1 MLEIK
6 DIRKS
11 YLGKKVLDKV
21 TINMDSSSLIGLI
34 GPNGAGKTTLM
45 KILTTQTKIDEGEI
59 IFLGD
64 KIENNRDKIGYVPQ
78 HSFLDDDLTVE
89 ENLLLTSRL
98 YNIEKDFFE
107 KSTNKMMDLLNVSNY
122 KKYKFKNLSGGTK
135 KKIDIISALI
145 QKPKLLL
152 LDEPTVGLDVESRI
166 DIWRYLYEVNK
177 KSKVGIIV
185 TTHYIEEVEKMCDV
199 IYILSDG
206 KIIAQGKPE
215 ELKKG
220 VGKMI
225 VSMEVSNILTK
236 KLFLSSFENY
246 NIISGNKDERKFIF
260 GTDLSLKELNI
271 QLEKIKKID
280 KSDILSMTIRKTSLE
295 DVLIIYSNIYYDN
308 ERREKNERNDL

>member
-6 DIRKS
+6 DITKS

-166 DIWRYLYEVNK
+166 DIWRYLHEVHE

-185 TTHYIEEVEKMCDV
+185 TTHYIEEVEKMCDI
-199 IYILSDG
+199 IYILSNG

-225 VSMEVSNILTK
+225 VSMEVSNILMK

-246 NIISGNKDERKFIF
+246 NIISVNKDERKFIF

-271 QLEKIKKID
+271 QLEKIKEID

-295 DVLIIYSNIYYDN
+295 DVLIIYSNIYYN
-308 ERREKNERNDL
+308 NVKREKNERNDL

>member
-6 DIRKS
+6 DITKS

-166 DIWRYLYEVNK
+166 DIWRYLHEVHE

-185 TTHYIEEVEKMCDV
+185 TTHYIEEVEKMCDI
-199 IYILSDG
+199 IYILSNG

-246 NIISGNKDERKFIF
+246 NIISVNKDERKFIF
-260 GTDLSLKELNI
+260 GTDLSLEKLNI
-271 QLEKIKKID
+271 QLEKIKEID

-295 DVLIIYSNIYYDN
+295 DVLIIYSNIYYNN

>member
-1 MLEIK
+1 VLEIK
-6 DIRKS
+6 DITKS

-98 YNIEKDFFE
+98 YNIEKDFFG

-166 DIWRYLYEVNK
+166 DIWRYLHEVHE

-185 TTHYIEEVEKMCDV
+185 TTHYIEEVEKMCDI
-199 IYILSDG
+199 IYILSNG

-246 NIISGNKDERKFIF
+246 NIISVNKDERKFIF

-271 QLEKIKKID
+271 QLEKIKEID

-295 DVLIIYSNIYYDN
+295 DVLIIYSNI
-308 ERREKNERNDL
+308 

>member
-6 DIRKS
+6 DITKS

-166 DIWRYLYEVNK
+166 DIWR
-177 KSKVGIIV
+177 
-185 TTHYIEEVEKMCDV
+185 
-199 IYILSDG
+199 
-206 KIIAQGKPE
+206 
-215 ELKKG
+215 
-220 VGKMI
+220 
-225 VSMEVSNILTK
+225 
-236 KLFLSSFENY
+236 
-246 NIISGNKDERKFIF
+246 
-260 GTDLSLKELNI
+260 
-271 QLEKIKKID
+271 
-280 KSDILSMTIRKTSLE
+280 
-295 DVLIIYSNIYYDN
+295 
-308 ERREKNERNDL
+308 

>member
-6 DIRKS
+6 DITKS

-166 DIWRYLYEVNK
+166 DIWRYLHEVHE

-185 TTHYIEEVEKMCDV
+185 TTHYIEEVEKMCDI
-199 IYILSDG
+199 IYILSNG

-246 NIISGNKDERKFIF
+246 NII
-260 GTDLSLKELNI
+260 
-271 QLEKIKKID
+271 
-280 KSDILSMTIRKTSLE
+280 
-295 DVLIIYSNIYYDN
+295 
-308 ERREKNERNDL
+308 

>member
-6 DIRKS
+6 DIAKS

-166 DIWRYLYEVNK
+166 DIWRYLHEVHE

-185 TTHYIEEVEKMCDV
+185 TTHYIEEVEKMCDI
-199 IYILSDG
+199 IYILSNG

-246 NIISGNKDERKFIF
+246 NIISVNKDERKFIF
-260 GTDLSLKELNI
+260 GTDLSLEKLNI
-271 QLEKIKKID
+271 QLEKIKEID

-295 DVLIIYSNIYYDN
+295 DVLIIYSNIYYNN

>member
-6 DIRKS
+6 DITKS

-122 KKYKFKNLSGGTK
+122 KKYKFKNK
-135 KKIDIISALI
+135 AK
-145 QKPKLLL
+145 
-152 LDEPTVGLDVESRI
+152 R
-166 DIWRYLYEVNK
+166 
-177 KSKVGIIV
+177 
-185 TTHYIEEVEKMCDV
+185 
-199 IYILSDG
+199 
-206 KIIAQGKPE
+206 
-215 ELKKG
+215 
-220 VGKMI
+220 
-225 VSMEVSNILTK
+225 NI
-236 KLFLSSFENY
+236 
-246 NIISGNKDERKFIF
+246 
-260 GTDLSLKELNI
+260 
-271 QLEKIKKID
+271 
-280 KSDILSMTIRKTSLE
+280 
-295 DVLIIYSNIYYDN
+295 
-308 ERREKNERNDL
+308 

>member
-6 DIRKS
+6 DITKS

-166 DIWRYLYEVNK
+166 DIWRYLHEVHE

-185 TTHYIEEVEKMCDV
+185 TTHYIEEVEKMCDI
-199 IYILSDG
+199 IYILSNG

-246 NIISGNKDERKFIF
+246 NIISVNKDERKFIF

-271 QLEKIKKID
+271 QLEKIKEID

-295 DVLIIYSNIYYDN
+295 DVLIIYSNI
-308 ERREKNERNDL
+308 

>member
-6 DIRKS
+6 DITKS

-166 DIWRYLYEVNK
+166 DIWRYLHEVHE

-185 TTHYIEEVEKMCDV
+185 TTHYIEEVEKMCDI
-199 IYILSDG
+199 IYILSNG

-246 NIISGNKDERKFIF
+246 NIISVNKDERKFIF

-271 QLEKIKKID
+271 QLEKIKEID

-295 DVLIIYSNIYYDN
+295 DVLIIYSNIYYN
-308 ERREKNERNDL
+308 NVKREKNERNDL

>member
-6 DIRKS
+6 DITKS

-59 IFLGD
+59 IFLDD

-166 DIWRYLYEVNK
+166 DIWRYLHEVHE

-185 TTHYIEEVEKMCDV
+185 TTHYIEEVEKMCDI
-199 IYILSDG
+199 IYILSNG

-246 NIISGNKDERKFIF
+246 NIISVNKDERKFIF
-260 GTDLSLKELNI
+260 GTDLSLEELNI
-271 QLEKIKKID
+271 QLEKIKEID

-295 DVLIIYSNIYYDN
+295 DVLIIYSNIYYNN

>member
-1 MLEIK
+1 VLEIK
-6 DIRKS
+6 DITKS

-166 DIWRYLYEVNK
+166 DIWRYLHEVHE

-185 TTHYIEEVEKMCDV
+185 TTHYIEEVEKMCDI
-199 IYILSDG
+199 IYILSNG

-246 NIISGNKDERKFIF
+246 NIISVNKDERKFIF

-271 QLEKIKKID
+271 QLEKIKEID

-295 DVLIIYSNIYYDN
+295 DVLIIYSNI
-308 ERREKNERNDL
+308 